1 MIQSTLPPPYVI
13 PSDNKELQSF
23 SQKYKFDMM
32 EQVVGT
38 IAFAVE
44 HSLPLVE
51 VFQFKNS
58 DFVITLS
65 EKDYLTNLDNI
76 YSYYIEKEAYEY
88 CPRVVRLQKTL
99 KEKSEKN
106 TDENQTTSNPTKL
119 RTQALLSH
127 KETKSKISFRFIKE
141 I

>member
-1 MIQSTLPPPYVI
+1 MAEKKDTTTNLPPSYVI
-13 PSDNKELQSF
+13 PSDNKELQFF
-23 SQKYKFDMM
+23 SQKFKFDMM

-44 HSLPLVE
+44 HNLPLVE

-65 EKDYLTNLDNI
+65 EKDYLNNLDNI

-88 CPRVVRLQKTL
+88 CPRVIKLQKTL
-99 KEKSEKN
+99 QEKSVKN
-106 TDENQTTSNPTKL
+106 TDENQTHRTK
-119 RTQALLSH
+119 
-127 KETKSKISFRFIKE
+127 
-141 I
+141 